1 MKFFKSFYFAFNG
14 IRAAFLS
21 ERNLK
26 IHLGFATFIILVSFI
41 FKISLVEWALIVL
54 CIGLV
59 LTAELFNT
67 AFEKLLDF
75 IHPDTNPKIG
85 LIKDISAGA
94 VLVMAIVALIV
105 GMVIFIPKLRL
116 LL

>member
-1 MKFFKSFYFAFNG
+1 MKIFKSFYFAFNG
-14 IRAAFLS
+14 IRTAFLS

-26 IHLGFATFIILVSFI
+26 IHLGCATFIILVAFI
-41 FKISLVEWALIVL
+41 FKISLIEWALIVL

-94 VLVMAIVALIV
+94 VLVMAIAALLV